1 MPTATPS
8 AATPNATLDTLARV
22 LASSRPGA
30 AAGVHALPVQWAAF
44 VSPVLASER
53 PPLMAPTMTPTA
65 AVPNPTNTG
74 GLTLRGAGSG
84 GGAGGGALGGGSGG
98 GVRTASSVTR
108 RSVTS
113 WLCPSATVMVTTS
126 LWADSLCASIARSP
140 GSTG

>member
-53 PPLMAPTMTPTA
+53 PPTMTPTA
-65 AVPNPTNTG
+65 AVPKPTNTS
-74 GLTLRGAGSG
+74 GLTFRGAGSG
-84 GGAGGGALGGGSGG
+84 GRAGGGTLGGGSGG
-98 GVRTASSVTR
+98 GVRMASSVT
-108 RSVTS
+108 
-113 WLCPSATVMVTTS
+113 
-126 LWADSLCASIARSP
+126 
-140 GSTG
+140 